1 MLSSDLVIDTCTQ
14 TYTHKTVNKWENFKP
29 LKKPIGESYGNTYR
43 KSLISKQGVHKKDM
57 VNMMLAF
64 HLIIMRAAEEMSDRS
79 VREKPKGKEKL
90 KEQEQRK
97 KKDVSA

>member
-1 MLSSDLVIDTCTQ
+1 
-14 TYTHKTVNKWENFKP
+14 
-29 LKKPIGESYGNTYR
+29 
-43 KSLISKQGVHKKDM
+43 M

-90 KEQEQRK
+90 KKQEQRGK
-97 KKDVSA
+97 KMSVLSVGL